1 MAESSLDLRPLTAL
15 ENLVGVQIES
25 LQMVDGQT
33 VDEEPAATERGE
45 GMDADHHQP
54 LKLVDDDRE
63 MSSTS
68 PSGVAEASE
77 GAGSLVE
84 EGDTAEVGEESEA
97 APPQQLPELDSQAEA
112 PQDAALPTGSPQPLN
127 SPEPPSAS
135 EVEQSS
141 VENSTEQV
149 TESEPME
156 VSRAWTVP
164 EKEQEPS
171 PAGESDE
178 MLVQEPEAMEGGG
191 DSSAS
196 SGGGEG
202 SVSGTGAP
210 GPEEQFSWDTVHCV
224 FCDSSALDQEPKL
237 LPCLHSAC
245 NKCLTHEAAEP
256 EMNKDDD
263 IVASKST
270 HTLSTLLALLCL
282 KFVIFTRHSHFPIVF
297 HILFHFD
304 FPPNFLF
311 SHVFCQSPSS
321 NLLLQCLLLM
331 FV

>member
-25 LQMVDGQT
+25 LQVGDGQT
-33 VDEEPAATERGE
+33 VDEDSAAPESGN
-45 GMDADHHQP
+45 GMDADHHQT

-63 MSSTS
+63 TSSTS

-77 GAGSLVE
+77 GAGSVVE
-84 EGDTAEVGEESEA
+84 EGDTAVVEEA
-97 APPQQLPELDSQAEA
+97 ADTHQDQHHELDSQVDAPEDA
-112 PQDAALPTGSPQPLN
+112 AVPSDSPQTPQDAALPSGSPQTLA
-127 SPEPPSAS
+127 SPDPPSGS
-135 EVEQSS
+135 EVEPSS
-141 VENSTEQV
+141 VENNSEQQV

-178 MLVQEPEAMEGGG
+178 ILVQEGAG

-202 SVSGTGAP
+202 SVSGTGAA
-210 GPEEQFSWDTVHCV
+210 GPEELFSWDSVHCV

-256 EMNKDDD
+256 EMNKDED
-263 IVASKST
+263 IVASK
-270 HTLSTLLALLCL
+270 
-282 KFVIFTRHSHFPIVF
+282 
-297 HILFHFD
+297 
-304 FPPNFLF
+304 
-311 SHVFCQSPSS
+311 
-321 NLLLQCLLLM
+321 
-331 FV
+331 